1 MGASGQPIIRV
12 YAIYKVVLPRPLLR
26 AYRYFTW
33 KHMLVVGV
41 NWNADNSDNGDHG
54 QCAIKVRKQVT
65 ASRWFPGDGQM
76 SSIHSD

>member
-1 MGASGQPIIRV
+1 MGASGQPTIRV
-12 YAIYKVVLPRPLLR
+12 NVICETVFLRFLLR
-26 AYRYFTW
+26 VTWDFRW
-33 KHMLVVGV
+33 KHMLVVAV